1 MSGSREPLLF
11 GENSLSLWMWH
22 KENCFGK
29 GFWDIP
35 VWMQL
40 LPGTNPSA
48 CRALGSHA
56 QSNSLILP
64 HCWGKWTLC
73 VLFARQ
79 FNAVFRQ
86 ESHIPKQTA
95 VNGTDQLDWCGLCWA
110 PCSVKGEAGTALF
123 VPPERSGSATSA
135 VCGSERPWAGPR
147 ELGFCVPVR
156 SVGSTHCKLVAEGLR
171 CNSDTPWK
179 SPVPG
184 NVQSQRK
191 PVS

>member
-1 MSGSREPLLF
+1 MNVAQGELFWEGVLGHTCVDAALAWYKPQCLQSLRQPCTEQFPHSSSLL
-11 GENSLSLWMWH
+11 GEMDSV
-22 KENCFGK
+22 CV
-29 GFWDIP
+29 
-35 VWMQL
+35 VW
-40 LPGTNPSA
+40 
-48 CRALGSHA
+48 
-56 QSNSLILP
+56 
-64 HCWGKWTLC
+64 
-73 VLFARQ
+73 RQ

-123 VPPERSGSATSA
+123 VTPERSGSATSA

-191 PVS
+191 PVL